1 MIDEYFKRMIYASV
15 AESHRLSVE
24 LAIAASL
31 DPSIEKQLDKVITSL
46 RRSNNLITKLT
57 KNKKITLRRQVAG
70 TDQGS
75 SPLPGCTNLTKS
87 SSLID
92 MPPLWAL

>member
-1 MIDEYFKRMIYASV
+1 MIDEYFKRIIYASV

-24 LAIAASL
+24 LAVAASL
-31 DPSIEKQLDKVITSL
+31 DPGIQKQLDKVITSL

-57 KNKKITLRRQVAG
+57 KNKKITLRRTVIL

-75 SPLPGCTNLTKS
+75 TPSNSCDNLTKS

-92 MPPLWAL
+92 MPPQWAL

>member
-1 MIDEYFKRMIYASV
+1 MIDEFFKKMIYASV

-24 LAIAASL
+24 LAFAASL
-31 DPSIEKQLDKVITSL
+31 DPSIEKQLDEVIASL

-57 KNKKITLRRQVAG
+57 KNKRITLRRHVAV

-75 SPLPGCTNLTKS
+75 TP
-87 SSLID
+87 
-92 MPPLWAL
+92 